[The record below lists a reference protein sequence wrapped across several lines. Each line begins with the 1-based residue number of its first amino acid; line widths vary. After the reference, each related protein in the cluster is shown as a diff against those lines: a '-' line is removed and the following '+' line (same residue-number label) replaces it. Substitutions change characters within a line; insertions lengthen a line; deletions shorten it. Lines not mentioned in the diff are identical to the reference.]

1 MAQMAMQPAHLE
13 AERGSIQRHDEESL
27 FERYA
32 LLGSA
37 IATGVLLVLG
47 VVLGRAGL
55 VGAEVE
61 TAIWVAA
68 YIAGGTFAT
77 KEALVALWDRSVEID
92 LLMVTAAIGAATIG
106 HWEEGAILLFLF
118 SLGNALEHY
127 AMGRTTRAVRALME
141 LSPDQALVVRD
152 GHEELLHVR
161 ELRLSDVVIVK
172 PGERI
177 AADGDILSGE
187 SAIDQSPITGESMP
201 VNKGIGE
208 PVFAGTING
217 RGALRV
223 SVTRLAHEST
233 LAKII
238 RIVQEAQA
246 DKSVTQRFTDR
257 FEGTYAIGV
266 ISAAV
271 LYLAVLTLV
280 GGLDFDDAFYRSMIL
295 LVVASPC
302 ALVIST
308 PASTLSALA
317 NAARNGVLVKGAAHL
332 ENLGAVKVVAFDKT
346 GTLTVGRPRL
356 TDIVPMARVSET
368 ELLQLAATAER
379 SSEHPLAQAVV
390 NGARQRGVEPGAAG
404 NLEAVTGQGIE
415 ATVGERTV
423 LIGNETLF
431 VAYGVELD
439 ADAGKTAERLRA
451 DGKTIMYVAERAPDG
466 ATRTLGVLAVADAV
480 RPVARQVLAQL
491 KELGVIRTVMLTG
504 DNERAAQAIS
514 RLTGIDEIH
523 AGLLPEEKLAVVAE
537 LDQRYGSVIM
547 VGDGVN
553 DAPALAAATIGVAM
567 GAAGTDVALETA
579 DVVLMSDDLTRLP
592 YAIEL
597 SRKARRII
605 RQNLGFA
612 LAVIVV
618 LVGGTLVG
626 LTSLPLG
633 VIGHEGSTIIV
644 VANGLRLLRGVRVPA
659 LPMTRRALVPA
670 GD

>member
-1 MAQMAMQPAHLE
+1 
-13 AERGSIQRHDEESL
+13 
-27 FERYA
+27 
-32 LLGSA
+32 
-37 IATGVLLVLG
+37 
-47 VVLGRAGL
+47 
-55 VGAEVE
+55 
-61 TAIWVAA
+61 
-68 YIAGGTFAT
+68 
-77 KEALVALWDRSVEID
+77 
-92 LLMVTAAIGAATIG
+92 MVTAAIGAATIG

-141 LSPDQALVVRD
+141 LSPDEALVVRD
-152 GHEELLHVR
+152 GREQRLHVR
-161 ELRLSDVVIVK
+161 ELRLGDVVIVK

-201 VNKGIGE
+201 VNKTIGE

-217 RGALRV
+217 RGALRI

-238 RIVQEAQA
+238 KIVQEAQA
-246 DKSVTQRFTDR
+246 DKSTTQRFTDR
-257 FEGTYAIGV
+257 FEGAYAIGV
-266 ISAAV
+266 ISASV
-271 LYLAVLTLV
+271 LYLAALTLI
-280 GGLDFDDAFYRSMIL
+280 GGFSFEDAFYRSMIL

-332 ENLGAVKVVAFDKT
+332 ENLGSVKVVAFDKT

-356 TDIVPMARVSET
+356 TDIVPLAGVTEA
-368 ELLQLAATAER
+368 ELLAVAATAER

-390 NGARQRGVEPGAAG
+390 NGARQRGVEPGEAG
-404 NLEAVTGQGIE
+404 ALEAVTGQGIVVKE
-415 ATVGERTV
+415 HERTV
-423 LIGNETLF
+423 FVGNEALFAGYGITL
-431 VAYGVELD
+431 APTARET
-439 ADAGKTAERLRA
+439 ADRLRE
-451 DGKTIMYVAERAPDG
+451 DGKTIMYVGVREPAGDT
-466 ATRTLGVLAVADAV
+466 ATWGVLAVADTV
-480 RPVARQVLAQL
+480 RPVARQVVARL
-491 KELGVIRTVMLTG
+491 KELGIEHTVMLTG
-504 DNERAAQAIS
+504 DNERAAHAIG
-514 RLTGIDEIH
+514 RLTGVDEIH
-523 AGLLPEEKLAVVAE
+523 AGLLPEEKLTVIE
-537 LDQRYGSVIM
+537 DLGRRYGSVIM

-579 DVVLMSDDLTRLP
+579 DVVLMSDDLTKLP

-612 LAVIVV
+612 LSVIAV
-618 LVGGTLVG
+618 LVSGTLLG

-633 VIGHEGSTIIV
+633 VIGHEGSTIV
-644 VANGLRLLRGVRVPA
+644 VVGNGLRLLRGVRKQPQPVERRELA
-659 LPMTRRALVPA
+659 LA